1 MEDAIAI
8 EKAVKA
14 IKPGTIKSCCRKLC
28 PDVVCAFTGFMIVKE
43 IVKEIVDMA
52 KKMESEWFQDRD
64 FREIQELIDATLEE
78 LTEDDVNECFQSS
91 AR

>member
-14 IKPGTIKSCCRKLC
+14 IKPETIKSCCWKLC
-28 PDVVCAFTGFMIVKE
+28 PDAVWAFTGFVIVKG

-52 KKMESEWFQDRD
+52 KKMEREGFQDRD
-64 FREIQELIDATLEE
+64 FREIQELIEATPEE
-78 LTEDDVNECFQSS
+78 LTEDDVNESFQTS

>member
-8 EKAVKA
+8 KKAMKA
-14 IKPGTIKSCCRKLC
+14 IKPETIKSCCWKLC
-28 PDVVCAFTGFMIVKE
+28 PDVCAFTGFMIVKE

-52 KKMESEWFQDRD
+52 KKMVSEGFQDRD
-64 FREIQELIDATLEE
+64 FREIQELTEATPEE
-78 LTEDDVNECFQSS
+78 LTEDDVNESFQTS